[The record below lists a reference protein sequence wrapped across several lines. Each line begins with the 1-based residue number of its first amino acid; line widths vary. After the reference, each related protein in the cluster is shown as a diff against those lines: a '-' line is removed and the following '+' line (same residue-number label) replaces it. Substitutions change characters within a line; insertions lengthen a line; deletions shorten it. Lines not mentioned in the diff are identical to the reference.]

1 MSSSST
7 DDANNIATARC
18 ERKGDGSIED
28 KAAKQLALQIEDLSI
43 VEMED
48 CHTENNRIACAA
60 CGKEGDA
67 EYEYLQ

>member
-1 MSSSST
+1 MSSSLDNKITST
-7 DDANNIATARC
+7 SCDK
-18 ERKGDGSIED
+18 EGDGLIED